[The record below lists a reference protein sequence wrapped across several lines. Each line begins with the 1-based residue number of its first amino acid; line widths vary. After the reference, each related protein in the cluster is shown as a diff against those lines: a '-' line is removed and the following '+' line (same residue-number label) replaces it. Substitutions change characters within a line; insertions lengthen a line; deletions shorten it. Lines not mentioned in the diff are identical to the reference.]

1 MRKILAFFVFLM
13 MALQVSAFA
22 GYVRGYT
29 RSNGTYVSGYNR
41 SSGNGTVTDNYS
53 FVGNTNPYTGSTGTN
68 YYRHDSSSP
77 YYDGSNQ

>member
-1 MRKILAFFVFLM
+1 MKRILSLVAFLVL
-13 MALQVSAFA
+13 ALQISAFA

-53 FVGNTNPYTGSTGTN
+53 FAGNTNPYTGTVGSN

-77 YYDGSNQ
+77 YYDGSNN